1 MKCLVTGVETNNK
14 WKNLPVCTEV
24 IKLAKAMQDEEGFKG
39 CSQRERIIILKQRW
53 DERAKEEAGA
63 N

>member
-14 WKNLPVCTEV
+14 WKNFPICKEAVE
-24 IKLAKAMQDEEGFKG
+24 LAKLLKDENGFKDTTL
-39 CSQRERIIILKQRW
+39 RERIVILKQRW
-53 DERAKEEAGA
+53 DERVSEEVGA